1 MRFLT
6 TFRTMT
12 ILLSLVLLVAACG
25 SESDT
30 SADPVSESQDA
41 DSGSQDADEEA
52 GGLSTVRGIGEE
64 TITLGAILD
73 LSGPYNAAGVL
84 MRDGVEA
91 WVQQVNADGGV
102 QGRQVEVVYE
112 DNQSDPSA
120 TLAAANKL
128 IFNDNVFALAGVHGS
143 AAFGAI
149 LDLVEEE
156 EVISFSLGLSEEMY
170 NPTKDHVFVAAVPYA
185 AQMERGVQHLVE
197 ELGVQ
202 RPAVLYQDDE
212 FGESGLSG
220 FDAATASLGVE
231 VAARESFVRGSDDVS
246 AQVQAIVD
254 SGADAV
260 ACVCIYTQSG
270 LLRREL
276 GRLGAEDIP
285 AFAINP
291 SVGAPFFEIAG
302 GSADNFYA
310 ADYYAHPGDPTF
322 DAADAA
328 VQAAHGRPAETFD
341 LFGLVNTAVLLQAMQ
356 EADELTPSGV
366 VDALHAMNGVSVPG
380 FVPPVEFGADQH
392 VASLASAVYAADP
405 EEGDWDRVGDPV
417 PPGE

>member
-212 FGESGLSG
+212 FG
-220 FDAATASLGVE
+220 
-231 VAARESFVRGSDDVS
+231 
-246 AQVQAIVD
+246 
-254 SGADAV
+254 
-260 ACVCIYTQSG
+260 
-270 LLRREL
+270 
-276 GRLGAEDIP
+276 
-285 AFAINP
+285 
-291 SVGAPFFEIAG
+291 
-302 GSADNFYA
+302 
-310 ADYYAHPGDPTF
+310 
-322 DAADAA
+322 
-328 VQAAHGRPAETFD
+328 
-341 LFGLVNTAVLLQAMQ
+341 
-356 EADELTPSGV
+356 
-366 VDALHAMNGVSVPG
+366 
-380 FVPPVEFGADQH
+380 
-392 VASLASAVYAADP
+392 
-405 EEGDWDRVGDPV
+405 
-417 PPGE
+417 